1 MDARS
6 SPQGISKRP
15 AADVHGAAH
24 RRASPHDLD
33 PAFDRTFRTSRAAI
47 SRTTLRHYRSDI
59 GRSGIGPNS
68 PRAAGTASTVMV
80 AARHTPARRGMPGR
94 PGAAARTAC
103 RRAGAFL
110 LSATVTDRIPVLA
123 VAAMA
128 AVVLCCAGPL
138 WLAGRLAFPRRRRHV
153 TVGVTATVSMCCVVA
168 ATLTIFRPLD
178 ATRLSPGSVPMT
190 ATGVRY
196 WDLPTGSHLAY
207 TVIHAQGI
215 RRPTPVIRLHG
226 GPGTP
231 GDAPDDLDRALAAR
245 GFDVYEYDQLG
256 SGRSTRLSDLAG
268 YTVDRQVADLEAIQT
283 TIGAPQVIL
292 LGSSWGASLG
302 AEYIGAHP
310 DRVERV
316 VFTSPGTLWAP
327 EWAEQNEGEIWDRLT
342 PRQQS
347 RIDRLEANPRLIAW
361 SLLMDVNPA
370 AAHALVPDSE
380 IDMVFAELLDIA
392 GPAASCHPDRPID
405 APSAVPG
412 MYANQ
417 LISADQLDRPDPRP
431 ARPCAAR
438 TCQRWYCAD
447 RVTTSAG
454 RSRGST
460 ATRCRTPHC
469 SPCRTPGTSS
479 TRTSP
484 SFTSP
489 PSPDS
494 SPESHCRCRPTP
506 AEKSQRRP
514 SHADSAAGRARTG
527 GGRGRFAMC
536 R

>member
-1 MDARS
+1 M
-6 SPQGISKRP
+6 
-15 AADVHGAAH
+15 
-24 RRASPHDLD
+24 
-33 PAFDRTFRTSRAAI
+33 
-47 SRTTLRHYRSDI
+47 
-59 GRSGIGPNS
+59 
-68 PRAAGTASTVMV
+68 
-80 AARHTPARRGMPGR
+80 
-94 PGAAARTAC
+94 
-103 RRAGAFL
+103 
-110 LSATVTDRIPVLA
+110 LA

-138 WLAGRLAFPRRRRHV
+138 WLAGRLAFPRRRRPV
-153 TVGVTATVSMCCVVA
+153 TVGITATVLMCCVVA

-178 ATRLSPGSVPMT
+178 TTRRSPGSAPMT
-190 ATGVRY
+190 AAGVRY

-256 SGRSTRLSDLAG
+256 SGRSTRLSDPAG
-268 YTVDRQVADLEAIQT
+268 YTVDRQVADLEAIRT

-310 DRVERV
+310 DRVARV

-327 EWAEQNEGEIWDRLT
+327 EWAEQNEGDIWDRLT

-347 RIDRLEANPRLIAW
+347 RIDRLETNPRLIAW

-431 ARPCAAR
+431 ALRRAHVPAL
-438 TCQRWYCAD
+438 
-447 RVTTSAG
+447 VL
-454 RSRGST
+454 RGSCDYKRWEIAREYRDT
-460 ATRCRTPHC
+460 LPDATLLVV
-469 SPCRTPGTSS
+469 
-479 TRTSP
+479 
-484 SFTSP
+484 
-489 PSPDS
+489 PDAGHVTDADQ
-494 SPESHCRCRPTP
+494 PELYIAAVTGFLTGESLPLP
-506 AEKSQRRP
+506 AYTGREEP
-514 SHADSAAGRARTG
+514 AATVPR
-527 GGRGRFAMC
+527 
-536 R
+536 